1 MKKLSVCLFLS
12 LAPRM
17 LPAATGYLV
26 HNLVADAAS
35 TVSPAADFIDA
46 RLVNPWG
53 LSASAT
59 GPFWVCDGGT
69 GLSTVYTVNTTN
81 ATALG
86 TPNPTTQPTVP
97 GAGGVATTEGV
108 AGGVTGGGAGGSAEA
123 EPANGTASATVPV
136 NMPPG
141 APTAWIRKV

>member
-35 TVSPAADFIDA
+35 TANPAADFIDS

-53 LSASAT
+53 LAPGTS
-59 GPFWVCDGGT
+59 PFWVCDGGT
-69 GLSTVYTVNTTN
+69 GLSTVYTVNVGNTTP
-81 ATALG
+81 LG
-86 TPNPTTQPTVP
+86 TPNPPPADGT
-97 GAGGVATTEGV
+97 GAGGA
-108 AGGVTGGGAGGSAEA
+108 
-123 EPANGTASATVPV
+123 ANGVCTV
-136 NMPPG
+136 
-141 APTAWIRKV
+141 